1 MVITNN
7 DITQK
12 TYKKL
17 SIQVSLSGLS
27 FCVFDLL
34 SNKVTN
40 TMSIHFEKNKVIEEQ
55 LWRTFVDYPIL
66 TKSFDE
72 VMVIHDNNLNTF
84 VPTSLFDVHFLASYL
99 QYNTKV
105 FETDFFTHDVIF
117 LYEMNNVYVP
127 FVNINNF
134 LLDQYETFE
143 YQNANSILVKQL
155 LDLSK
160 NKEEKQVFVHLQ
172 KEHFEIVVVKNQQLL
187 LFNSFQY
194 RTPEDFIYFILFTC
208 EQLQLN
214 PETISVQIFGNCSE
228 EDAFFKIAYQYIRNC
243 TLLDVSNKASILDV
257 SSAELRNHFILY
269 HS

>member
-1 MVITNN
+1 
-7 DITQK
+7 
-12 TYKKL
+12 
-17 SIQVSLSGLS
+17 
-27 FCVFDLL
+27 
-34 SNKVTN
+34 
-40 TMSIHFEKNKVIEEQ
+40 MSILFEKNKVIEEQ

-117 LYEMNNVYVP
+117 PYEMNNVYVP

-194 RTPEDFIYFILFTC
+194 NTPEDFIYFILFTC

-214 PETISVQIFGNCSE
+214 PETISVQLFGNCTE
-228 EDAFFKIAYQYIRNC
+228 EDAFYKIAFKYIRNC
-243 TLLDVSNKASILDV
+243 SLLDVSNKASILDV
-257 SSAELRNHFILY
+257 SSSELRNHFILY

>member
-34 SNKVTN
+34 SHKIVNS
-40 TMSIHFEKNKVIEEQ
+40 MAIEFEKHKVLEEQ
-55 LWRTFVDYPIL
+55 LWKAFIEFPIL

-72 VMVIHDNNLNTF
+72 IMVVHDNNLNTF

-117 LYEMNNVYVP
+117 PYEMNNVYVP

-134 LLDQYETFE
+134 LLDQFDTFE
-143 YQNANSILVKQL
+143 YQNSNSILVKQL

-160 NKEEKQVFVHLQ
+160 NNDEKQVFVHLQ
-172 KEHFEIVVVKNQQLL
+172 KEHFEIVIVKNQQLL
-187 LFNSFQY
+187 FYNSFHYQ
-194 RTPEDFIYFILFTC
+194 TPEDFIYYLLFTC

-214 PETISVQIFGNCSE
+214 PETISVQLLGNCSE
-228 EDAFFKIAYQYIRNC
+228 QDNFFKIAYKYIRNC
-243 TLLDVSNKASILDV
+243 NLLDVSNTSAVLDV
-257 SSAELRNHFILY
+257 SSSDLRNHFILY

>member
-34 SNKVTN
+34 SNKVIN
-40 TMSIHFEKNKVIEEQ
+40 TMSILFEKNKVIEEQ

-84 VPTSLFDVHFLASYL
+84 VPTSLFDIHFLASYL
-99 QYNTKV
+99 QYNAKI
-105 FETDFFTHDVIF
+105 FETDFYTHDIIF
-117 LYEMNNVYVP
+117 PYEMNNVYVP

-160 NKEEKQVFVHLQ
+160 NKDEKQVFVHIQ

-194 RTPEDFIYFILFTC
+194 NTPEDFIYFILFTC

-214 PETISVQIFGNCSE
+214 PETISVQLFGNCKQ

-243 TLLDVSNKASILDV
+243 ALLDVSNKASMIDV
-257 SSAELRNHFILY
+257 SSTELRNHFILY

>member
-1 MVITNN
+1 MVITNK

-34 SNKVTN
+34 SYKVTN
-40 TMSIHFEKNKVIEEQ
+40 IISIQFEKNKVIEEQ
-55 LWRTFVDYPIL
+55 LWRTFLDYPIL

-84 VPTSLFDVHFLASYL
+84 VPTSLFDAQFLASYL

-117 LYEMNNVYVP
+117 PYEMNNVYVP
-127 FVNINNF
+127 FININNF
-134 LLDQYETFE
+134 LLDQYNTFE
-143 YQNANSILVKQL
+143 YQNSNSILVKQL

-172 KEHFEIVVVKNQQLL
+172 KDHFEIVVLRNQQLL
-187 LFNSFQY
+187 LFNSFQHH
-194 RTPEDFIYFILFTC
+194 TPEDFIYFILFTC

-214 PETISVQIFGNCSE
+214 PETISLQLLGNCTE
-228 EDAFFKIAYQYIRNC
+228 DDAFYKIAYQYIRNC
-243 TLLDVSNKASILDV
+243 SLLDISNKASALDV
-257 SSAELRNHFILY
+257 SSTDLRNHFILF

>member
-1 MVITNN
+1 
-7 DITQK
+7 
-12 TYKKL
+12 
-17 SIQVSLSGLS
+17 
-27 FCVFDLL
+27 
-34 SNKVTN
+34 
-40 TMSIHFEKNKVIEEQ
+40 MSIRFEKNKVIEEQ

-84 VPTSLFDVHFLASYL
+84 VPNSLFDVHFLASYL

-117 LYEMNNVYVP
+117 PYEMNNVYVP

-160 NKEEKQVFVHLQ
+160 NKEEKQVFVHIQ

-194 RTPEDFIYFILFTC
+194 NTPEDFIYFILFTC

-214 PETISVQIFGNCSE
+214 PETISVQLFGNCSE
-228 EDAFFKIAYQYIRNC
+228 EDAFYKIAFKYIRNC

-257 SSAELRNHFILY
+257 SSTELRNHFILY

>member
-1 MVITNN
+1 
-7 DITQK
+7 
-12 TYKKL
+12 
-17 SIQVSLSGLS
+17 
-27 FCVFDLL
+27 
-34 SNKVTN
+34 
-40 TMSIHFEKNKVIEEQ
+40 MSILFEKNKVIEEQ

-84 VPTSLFDVHFLASYL
+84 VPTSLFDIHFLASYL
-99 QYNTKV
+99 QYNAKI
-105 FETDFFTHDVIF
+105 FETDFYTHDIIF
-117 LYEMNNVYVP
+117 PYEMNNVYVP

-160 NKEEKQVFVHLQ
+160 NKDEKQVFVHIQ

-194 RTPEDFIYFILFTC
+194 NTPEDFIYFILFTC

-214 PETISVQIFGNCSE
+214 PETISVQLFGNCKQ

-243 TLLDVSNKASILDV
+243 ALLDVSNKASMIDV
-257 SSAELRNHFILY
+257 SSTELRNHFILY

>member
-1 MVITNN
+1 
-7 DITQK
+7 
-12 TYKKL
+12 
-17 SIQVSLSGLS
+17 
-27 FCVFDLL
+27 
-34 SNKVTN
+34 
-40 TMSIHFEKNKVIEEQ
+40 MSIRFEKNKVIEEQ

-117 LYEMNNVYVP
+117 PYEMNNVYVP

-160 NKEEKQVFVHLQ
+160 NKEEKQVFIHLQ
-172 KEHFEIVVVKNQQLL
+172 KEHFEIVVVKNQQLI

-194 RTPEDFIYFILFTC
+194 NTPEDFIYFILFTY

-214 PETISVQIFGNCSE
+214 PETISVQLFGNCTE
-228 EDAFFKIAYQYIRNC
+228 EDAFYKIAFKYIRNC

-257 SSAELRNHFILY
+257 SSAGLRNHFILY

>member
-34 SNKVTN
+34 SHKIVNS
-40 TMSIHFEKNKVIEEQ
+40 MAIEFEKHKVLEEQ
-55 LWRTFVDYPIL
+55 LWKAFIEFPIL

-72 VMVIHDNNLNTF
+72 VMVVHDNNLNTF

-117 LYEMNNVYVP
+117 PYEMNNVYVP

-134 LLDQYETFE
+134 LLDQFDTFE
-143 YQNANSILVKQL
+143 YQNSNSILVKQL

-160 NKEEKQVFVHLQ
+160 NNDEKQVFVHLQ
-172 KEHFEIVVVKNQQLL
+172 KEHFEIVIVKNQQLL
-187 LFNSFQY
+187 FYNSFHYQ
-194 RTPEDFIYFILFTC
+194 TPEDFIYYLLFTC

-214 PETISVQIFGNCSE
+214 PETISIQFLGNCSE
-228 EDAFFKIAYQYIRNC
+228 QDNFFKIAYKYIRNC
-243 TLLDVSNKASILDV
+243 NLLDVSNTSAVLDV
-257 SSAELRNHFILY
+257 SSSDLRNHFILY

>member
-1 MVITNN
+1 MMSSNN

-17 SIQVSLSGLS
+17 SIQVSLNGIS
-27 FCVFDLL
+27 FCIFDLI
-34 SNKVTN
+34 SNKVIT
-40 TMSIHFEKNKVIEEQ
+40 TMAIPFEKNKVIEEQ

-66 TKSFDE
+66 TKTFDE
-72 VMVIHDNNLNTF
+72 VIVIHDNNLNTF
-84 VPTSLFDVHFLASYL
+84 VPTSLFDAHFSASYL

-117 LYEMNNVYVP
+117 PYEINNVYVP
-127 FVNINNF
+127 FININNF

-187 LFNSFQY
+187 FFNSFQY

-214 PETISVQIFGNCSE
+214 PETISVQLFGNCSE
-228 EDAFFKIAYQYIRNC
+228 EDPFFKIAYQYIRNC
-243 TLLDVSNKASILDV
+243 TLLDVSNKASILEV
-257 SSAELRNHFILY
+257 SSVQYRNHFILY

>member
-27 FCVFDLL
+27 FCVFDLI
-34 SNKVTN
+34 SNKVITTN
-40 TMSIHFEKNKVIEEQ
+40 SITFEKNKVVEEQ

-66 TKSFDE
+66 TKSYDE
-72 VMVIHDNNLNTF
+72 IMIVHDNNLNTF
-84 VPTSLFDVHFLASYL
+84 VPTSLFDVNFLASYL

-105 FETDFFTHDVIF
+105 FETDYFTSDVIF
-117 LYEMNNVYVP
+117 PYEINNIYVP

-134 LLDQYETFE
+134 LLDQFETFE
-143 YQNANSILVKQL
+143 YQNSNSILVKQL
-155 LDLSK
+155 LNYSK
-160 NKEEKQVFVHLQ
+160 NNDEKQVFVHLQ
-172 KEHFEIVVVKNQQLL
+172 KEYFEIVVVRNQQLL

-194 RTPEDFIYFILFTC
+194 NTPEDFSYYLLFTC

-214 PETISVQIFGNCSE
+214 PETIWVHILGSCSE
-228 EDAFFKIAYQYIRNC
+228 DDAYFKIAFKYIRNC
-243 TLLDVSNKASILDV
+243 TLLEVTNKASLIDV
-257 SSAELRNHFILY
+257 TPTALRNHFILY
-269 HS
+269 NS

>member
-1 MVITNN
+1 
-7 DITQK
+7 
-12 TYKKL
+12 
-17 SIQVSLSGLS
+17 
-27 FCVFDLL
+27 
-34 SNKVTN
+34 
-40 TMSIHFEKNKVIEEQ
+40 MSILFEKNKVIEEQ

-117 LYEMNNVYVP
+117 PYEMNNVYVP

-194 RTPEDFIYFILFTC
+194 NTPEDFIYFILFTC

-214 PETISVQIFGNCSE
+214 PETISVQLFGNCTE
-228 EDAFFKIAYQYIRNC
+228 EDAFYKIAFKYIRNC
-243 TLLDVSNKASILDV
+243 TLLDVSNKASMLDV
-257 SSAELRNHFILY
+257 SSTELRNHFILY

>member
-1 MVITNN
+1 MVVTNN

-27 FCVFDLL
+27 FCVFDLFT
-34 SNKVTN
+34 NKVLHTAE
-40 TMSIHFEKNKVIEEQ
+40 IAFEKNKVVEEQ
-55 LWRTFVDYPIL
+55 LWRSFVDNSIL
-66 TKSFDE
+66 TKPYDE
-72 VMVIHDNNLNTF
+72 IVVLHNNNLNTF
-84 VPTSLFDVHFLASYL
+84 VPTSLFDADFLASYL

-105 FETDFFTHDVIF
+105 FETDFFTYDVVF
-117 LYEMNNVYVP
+117 PYEMNNIYVP

-160 NKEEKQVFVHLQ
+160 NKEEKQVFVHVQ

-194 RTPEDFIYFILFTC
+194 NTPEDFIYFILFTC

-214 PETISVQIFGNCSE
+214 PETISVQLLGNCTE

>member
-34 SNKVTN
+34 SGKIVN
-40 TMSIHFEKNKVIEEQ
+40 TMSIPFEKNNVTEEQ
-55 LWRTFVDYPIL
+55 LWRAFVDYPIL

-72 VMVIHDNNLNTF
+72 VIIIHDNNLNTF
-84 VPTSLFDVHFLASYL
+84 VPTSLFDVNFLASYL

-117 LYEMNNVYVP
+117 PYEMNNVYVP

-143 YQNANSILVKQL
+143 YQNSNSILVKQF

-187 LFNSFQY
+187 FFNSFQY
-194 RTPEDFIYFILFTC
+194 NSPEDFIYFILFTC

-214 PETISVQIFGNCSE
+214 PETISVQLFGNCAE

-243 TLLDVSNKASILDV
+243 TLLDVSNKASLLDV
-257 SSAELRNHFILY
+257 SPLELRNHFILY